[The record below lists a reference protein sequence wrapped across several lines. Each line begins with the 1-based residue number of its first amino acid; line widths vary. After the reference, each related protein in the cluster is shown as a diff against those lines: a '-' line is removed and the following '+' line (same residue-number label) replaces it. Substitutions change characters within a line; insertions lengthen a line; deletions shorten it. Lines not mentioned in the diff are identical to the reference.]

1 MEERMD
7 TIFLTETTTT
17 PSYIAYPMFLIDVKI
32 SETDK
37 LVYSFLLDR
46 AHSEFFYDS
55 GNKRIFVYFTITEL
69 SKVVRKSE
77 MTIKNSLR
85 KLEQAGLIVRR
96 HQGVGKPNRIYVKVP
111 KNA

>member
-1 MEERMD
+1 MEERFE
-7 TIFLTETTTT
+7 TIYLTETTAT

-37 LVYSFLLDR
+37 LVYSLLLNKAQR
-46 AHSEFFYDS
+46 EFFYDS
-55 GNKRIFVYFTITEL
+55 GNRRIFVYFTITEL
-69 SKVVRKSE
+69 SKTVRKSE

-85 KLEQAGLIVRR
+85 KLEQVGLIVRR